1 MTLLRQRFFTRSTEF
16 FLLLV
21 VALVA
26 FLGFGLAELNWQ
38 LRQGS
43 PMPASFLQAALPPV
57 TLMIL
62 LLAIHFLLQW
72 RIGEVEQVLLPIV
85 GLLTAIGLIM
95 LWRLLPA
102 ASVWQQLTHGGIPGL
117 FMIALFSYFP
127 TLVERIRHDWPITI
141 SLVGLGL
148 LLATAFLGAKDETGA
163 RLSLKIG
170 PLPAIQTSEVIK
182 LALIIFLAWYMESEG
197 EAAAGRAST
206 LGWLRLPAI
215 RYFVPGL
222 LYVALASLAL
232 VKMSDFGAIL
242 ILGFLFLIMLYAG
255 FETRIFFT
263 VTLIGLALS
272 VGMGLMLAIFWKV
285 PDVIQQRFAA
295 FLNPWSQ
302 APLLVNGAP
311 TGLTIAQGPGY
322 QIQQAVYAVIAGGI
336 TGTGIGLGTP
346 QHVPLIYSDFI
357 FAAIAEELGVL
368 GALAVLACFAILL
381 LRILRVAMLLPRQ
394 QVFERLVLVGIAA
407 HLLTQVFVMVGGTL
421 DLLPMTGVTV
431 PFLSLGGM
439 ALCVNLSEIGL
450 VLALVQRLKGT
461 SP

>member
-1 MTLLRQRFFTRSTEF
+1 MTAFRQKFFTRSVEIA
-16 FLLLV
+16 LLAV

-26 FLGFGLAELNWQ
+26 FLGFALAEINGQ
-38 LRQGS
+38 LQQTPPTPSALG
-43 PMPASFLQAALPPV
+43 QAALPP
-57 TLMIL
+57 LILLIL
-62 LLAIHFLLQW
+62 LLGLHFLLQW
-72 RIGEVEQVLLPIV
+72 RVGNTEQILLPTV
-85 GLLTAIGLIM
+85 SLLVVIGLIM

-102 ASVWQQLTHGGIPGL
+102 ALVWQQLTRGAIPGVL
-117 FMIALFSYFP
+117 MMALLISFP
-127 TLVERIRHDWPITI
+127 TLIEQVRHDWPITI

-148 LLATAFLGAKDETGA
+148 LLATAFWGARDETGA
-163 RLSLKIG
+163 RLALKLG
-170 PLPAIQTSEVIK
+170 PLPAIQTSEIVK
-182 LALIIFLAWYMESEG
+182 LALIIFLAWYIESEG
-197 EAAAGRAST
+197 EAAEGRALM

-222 LYVALASLAL
+222 LYVGLASLAL

-263 VTLIGLALS
+263 VTLIGLGLS
-272 VGMGLMLAIFWKV
+272 LGMGLLLAFFWKV
-285 PDVIQQRFAA
+285 PDVIQQRFIA

-322 QIQQAVYAVIAGGI
+322 QLQQAVYAVVAGGF

-346 QHVPLIYSDFI
+346 QHVPLVYSDFI
-357 FAAIAEELGVL
+357 FAAMVEELGLL
-368 GALAVLACFAILL
+368 GAFAILACFAIVL
-381 LRILRVAMLLPRQ
+381 LRILRVALLLPRQ
-394 QVFERLVLVGIAA
+394 QVFERLLLVGIAA

-421 DLLPMTGVTV
+421 ALLPMTGVTV

-439 ALCVNLSEIGL
+439 ALCVNLTEIGL

-461 SP
+461 TR